1 MAAFDFLLCGANEP
15 VRIEIAARD
24 ATELVNLISRERFL
38 VGDAGPDEWGQIRRV
53 VIPSSRINMVLEA
66 DQ

>member
-1 MAAFDFLLCGANEP
+1 MATFDFVLCGANEP
-15 VRIEIAARD
+15 IRIETQAGD
-24 ATELVNLISRERFL
+24 AIELANLISRERFL

-53 VIPSSRINMVLEA
+53 VIPTARINMVLEA